1 VKYLP
6 RIVDEELQSHLK
18 RLGAVLITGP
28 KACGKTETARQAA
41 RSEIGFDTDPM
52 VAQRMQIDP
61 KRLLVGDTPRLLDE
75 WQEQP
80 LIWNY
85 VRHEVDDRQTAG
97 QFILAGSANPVEDAK
112 LHSGAGRISRLR
124 MRPMTWSETGF
135 SNNAVS
141 LKSLLAGKA
150 PDSDTLAIS
159 LDDLAEWI
167 ARGGWPGQLDRSTP
181 EVLANMRAYLSLIAE
196 IDLSR
201 VSNRRRDP
209 VKVASLLRSY
219 ARNISTPASV
229 TTLATDVSGD
239 ENIADRETVA
249 EYIEALSRLMI
260 VEDLPAF
267 NAHLRSKA
275 ALRKTPKRHF
285 VDPSLAVA
293 ALGIDV
299 AALTQDLVYLGF
311 LFESTVLRDLRVY
324 AQSLE
329 ARLSHYIDSNRHEA
343 DIILQL
349 PDNSWAAFEVKLA
362 FSAADEGAR
371 SLLRLAE
378 DIDTKRTGR
387 LLALTVITGFGFA
400 HRRPDGVNV
409 VPLATLTT

>member
-1 VKYLP
+1 
-6 RIVDEELQSHLK
+6 
-18 RLGAVLITGP
+18 
-28 KACGKTETARQAA
+28 
-41 RSEIGFDTDPM
+41 
-52 VAQRMQIDP
+52 MQIDP

-75 WQEQP
+75 WQEQA

-85 VRHEVDDRQTAG
+85 VRHEVDARQTTG
-97 QFILAGSANPVEDAK
+97 QFILAGSANPVEDTK

-135 SNNAVS
+135 SSNAVS
-141 LKSLLAGKA
+141 LKSLLAGQT
-150 PDSDTLAIS
+150 PDSDTLTLG
-159 LDDLAEWI
+159 LDDLAGQI
-167 ARGGWPGQLDRSTP
+167 ARGGWPGQLGRSTP
-181 EVLANMRAYLSLIAE
+181 EALANMRAYLSLIAE
-196 IDLSR
+196 VDISR

-209 VKVASLLRSY
+209 EKVARLLRSY
-219 ARNISTPASV
+219 ARNISTPASI
-229 TTLATDVSGD
+229 TTLASDVSGD
-239 ENIADRETVA
+239 RNIADRETVA
-249 EYIEALSRLMI
+249 DYIEALSRLMI

-275 ALRKTPKRHF
+275 SLRKTPKRHF

-293 ALGIDV
+293 ALGVDV
-299 AALTQDLVYLGF
+299 AALAHDLIYLGF
-311 LFESTVLRDLRVY
+311 LFESSALRDLRVY

-329 ARLSHYIDSNRHEA
+329 ARFSHYIDSNRHEA

-378 DIDTKRTGR
+378 DIDVKKTGR

-400 HRRPDGVNV
+400 HRRPDGVHV
-409 VPLATLTT
+409 VPLATLTS